1 MTFDWHSG
9 DITRTTQIAK
19 SYRNTQ
25 KVRHFFKAECGDD
38 FKFDRSFMAWLKIA
52 AGQIMGD
59 AVDEW
64 HRRESAKRQT
74 PSS

>member
-1 MTFDWHSG
+1 
-9 DITRTTQIAK
+9 
-19 SYRNTQ
+19 
-25 KVRHFFKAECGDD
+25 
-38 FKFDRSFMAWLKIA
+38 MAWLKIA